1 MNQNKVESV
10 ANWLRNLGNRPDALN
25 TPVSPTDVINIREA
39 IADIIYTTK
48 MDQPIICEHMAGIKN
63 RLFMNQ
69 MMGYVQY
76 TTINPFAVGQMLEC
90 LDLLSAASL
99 KDKNESDDIWKCV
112 HPLIIESSRKL
123 FVDGHYAN
131 AACDA
136 FIEINARLKKIYK
149 IIKPDTEEIPDG
161 QELVNKI
168 LSEKASML
176 EVCDRHTDTGANIHN
191 GTRFMLVGAMAALRN
206 PKAHENI
213 TITADDAW
221 RRLMFA
227 SMLMY
232 EIDEAVKYTGLC
244 EE

>member
-10 ANWLRNLGNRPDALN
+10 ANWLRTLGNRPDALN
-25 TPVSPTDVINIREA
+25 TSVSPTDVINIREA

-90 LDLLSAASL
+90 LDLLSAASR

-136 FIEINARLKKIYK
+136 FIEINARLKKIYQ
-149 IIKPDTEEIPDG
+149 IIKPDAEEIPDG
-161 QELVNKI
+161 QDLVNKI
-168 LSEKASML
+168 LSDKATML
-176 EVCDRHTDTGANIHN
+176 EVCDRSTDTGVNIHN
-191 GTRFMLVGAMAALRN
+191 GTRFMLSGAMAALRN
-206 PKAHENI
+206 PKAHANI
-213 TITADDAW
+213 TITADDAL

-227 SMLMY
+227 SILMY
-232 EIDEAVKYTGLC
+232 KIDEAVKYTGIC
-244 EE
+244 E